1 MLVLS
6 RKIGEAIVVDGG
18 IRIVV
23 LSCDRR
29 GARIGIEAP
38 ATASIL
44 REELVEAVV
53 AENLRASAVDV
64 APELVIG
71 LAPLPGGG
79 ASSGGS

>member
-6 RKIGEAIVVDGG
+6 RKHGEAIVIAGG

-23 LSCDRR
+23 ISSDRR

-44 REELVEAVV
+44 REELVEAVA
-53 AENLRASAVDV
+53 AENLRASAADV
-64 APELVIG
+64 APELLAS

-79 ASSGGS
+79 GPA